1 MRLTINQLKRSSS
14 LLTKLIVN
22 SVILLL
28 IVSNNSQISFA
39 TTDTHVLKF
48 HLFRMVNDTVILPE
62 LRRFTNRQRTTYV
75 VSRPSQTLVKTKKYI
90 DSAFSAITIKVFEG
104 DDTTEIITSG
114 ISNLKHTFGPIN
126 KSALNYNLSNGQGTY
141 TLTGLTASRLKY
153 TACIYKNG
161 DSFVSV
167 KQVFHIM
174 SEVLKPLPESPTH
187 PSNIATAPE
196 PPILD
201 MPIGAIIP
209 YICANFS
216 KLEPGGWFLCDGRPI
231 SSLEHM
237 TADEKAELSSLFT
250 SAGNPNPNNLPD
262 LRGYF
267 LRGVDG
273 GTGNDPGHASRTG
286 SGHRLGGVQD
296 EAFKS
301 HNHTQDNHTHTGTTD
316 SIGNHNHGGL
326 TGDGGYAR
334 SDYARGPG
342 EGHVADNTG
351 NHNHSISTDGAHK
364 HTFTT
369 AAAASAPTINH
380 NGGNETRPKNVGV
393 SYIVKVRR

>member
-48 HLFRMVNDTVILPE
+48 HVFRMVNDTVILPE
-62 LRRFTNRQRTTYV
+62 LRRFTNRQRTTYE

-90 DSAFSAITIKVFEG
+90 DSAFSTITIKVFEG

-153 TACIYKNG
+153 TACIYKNAE
-161 DSFVSV
+161 SFVSV

-216 KLEPGGWFLCDGRPI
+216 KLEPGGWFLCDGRPF

-237 TADEKAELSSLFT
+237 TAVEKAELSSLFT
-250 SAGNPNPNNLPD
+250 SAGNPNPN
-262 LRGYF
+262 
-267 LRGVDG
+267 
-273 GTGNDPGHASRTG
+273 
-286 SGHRLGGVQD
+286 
-296 EAFKS
+296 
-301 HNHTQDNHTHTGTTD
+301 
-316 SIGNHNHGGL
+316 I
-326 TGDGGYAR
+326 
-334 SDYARGPG
+334 
-342 EGHVADNTG
+342 
-351 NHNHSISTDGAHK
+351 
-364 HTFTT
+364 
-369 AAAASAPTINH
+369 
-380 NGGNETRPKNVGV
+380 
-393 SYIVKVRR
+393 